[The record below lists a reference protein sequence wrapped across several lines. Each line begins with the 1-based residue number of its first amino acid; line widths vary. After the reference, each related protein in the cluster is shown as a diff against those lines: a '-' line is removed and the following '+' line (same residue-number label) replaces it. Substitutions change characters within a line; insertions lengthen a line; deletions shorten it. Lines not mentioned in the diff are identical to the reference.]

1 MNVRFSPVAI
11 FLVKS
16 NRSFLNFR
24 HLTDFFSK
32 IGGFS
37 YHVSNGRYGIRSRMN
52 VRVGMTVAVMHMF
65 MLTYVDVLD
74 PL

>member
-1 MNVRFSPVAI
+1 MRFSAVAN

-16 NRSFLNFR
+16 KRSFPIFC
-24 HLTDFFSK
+24 HLTIFFQK
-32 IGGFS
+32 FS

-52 VRVGMTVAVMHMF
+52 VRVGMTVTVMHMF
-65 MLTYVDVLD
+65 MLTYVDVLN